1 MKLRADGII
10 TGNVKRDPIPVPPA
24 RPGVPQVH
32 GGCGAPAFQRLQEK
46 ALDRD
51 SRAGTRKAIR
61 EQIVDYVKRG
71 KIEVGLREFGTF
83 SRHGHCRVC
92 GYLARSYRRIQ
103 EIEQEVTEDVAELL
117 EALGEEEK
125 SHESGKKVDKMFCSA
140 LQFPAYRLLKNIF
153 DTKIC
158 DEAHTLTGESMVYE
172 AVSSI
177 HTQAHLLVVRHTSA
191 AHASGDVADIHA
203 AVGFSR
209 SGVPLCPRAPGGVC
223 RAARNLPHHAGNRST
238 THPAKRSPQ
247 RSRSRKCP
255 NPPMPPSCGAS
266 STRPSSMQ
274 QTRTWGCTFQM

>member
-1 MKLRADGII
+1 MRIEDRLTDYVVEQVVRLVKTPSLAGHTDKAISYVEEELARTGVKHRRTGRGALLVTLEGQGEGPQRALTAHVDTLGAMVKELGKDGSLLF
-10 TGNVKRDPIPVPPA
+10 TPV
-24 RPGVPQVH
+24 
-32 GGCGAPAFQRLQEK
+32 GGY
-46 ALDRD
+46 ALATVEGEYVTVET
-51 SRAGTRKAIR
+51 SAGTRKAIR

-125 SHESGKKVDKMFCSA
+125 SPESGKKLNQMFCSA

-172 AVSSI
+172 AVS
-177 HTQAHLLVVRHTSA
+177 
-191 AHASGDVADIHA
+191 
-203 AVGFSR
+203 
-209 SGVPLCPRAPGGVC
+209 
-223 RAARNLPHHAGNRST
+223 
-238 THPAKRSPQ
+238 
-247 RSRSRKCP
+247 
-255 NPPMPPSCGAS
+255 
-266 STRPSSMQ
+266 
-274 QTRTWGCTFQM
+274 